1 MPSTS
6 RSSSYWYPHH
16 DPDVVGMLEALRRF
30 RLADQDMRARI
41 STGMHMNVTDL
52 QALRYVIAAEAAGEV
67 ATPRG
72 LATHLHIS
80 TASTTKL
87 LDRLT
92 RSGHLTREPHPTD
105 RRSLVVVATAH
116 AHDEVRERLARMH
129 ERMAEI
135 ARAVPSESRPA
146 VEEFLRA
153 MAAHLDTE
161 GDVPPLRPLTEP
173 AATNGR
179 SARGRG

>member
-1 MPSTS
+1 MGPTS
-6 RSSSYWYPHH
+6 RATPYWYE
-16 DPDVVGMLEALRRF
+16 DRDVVGMLEALRTF
-30 RLADQDMRARI
+30 RRADQDMRARL
-41 STGMHMNVTDL
+41 SAGMHMNVTDL
-52 QALRYVIAAEAAGEV
+52 QALRFVIAAENAGEV

-92 RSGHLTREPHPTD
+92 GSGHLAREPHPSD
-105 RRSLVVVATAH
+105 RRSLVVVATDH
-116 AHDEVRERLARMH
+116 AHEEVRERLARMH

-135 ARAVPSESRPA
+135 AREVPVDARPA
-146 VEEFLRA
+146 VEGFLVR

-161 GDVPPLRPLTEP
+161 GDVPPLRPAPRRP
-173 AATNGR
+173 AAPTTSG
-179 SARGRG
+179 